1 MKKKIKAGIIGGAGY
16 TGGEMI
22 RLLINHP
29 SVELVFVHSKSNAG
43 KNLHAIHQDLVD
55 ETKMVFSDTA
65 NDEIDILFLCVGHGD
80 SKKYL

>member
-29 SVELVFVHSKSNAG
+29 AVDLIFVHSKSNAG
-43 KNLHAIHQDLVD
+43 KIMRIKFAASSISALN
-55 ETKMVFSDTA
+55 
-65 NDEIDILFLCVGHGD
+65 
-80 SKKYL
+80 